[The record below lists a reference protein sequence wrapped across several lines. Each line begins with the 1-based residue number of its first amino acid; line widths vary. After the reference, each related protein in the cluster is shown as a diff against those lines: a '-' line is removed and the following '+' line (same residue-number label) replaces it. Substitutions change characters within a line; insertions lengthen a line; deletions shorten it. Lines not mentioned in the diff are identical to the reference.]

1 MKNKIKKV
9 KVKKM
14 SIRKPRM
21 RVNNFF
27 NPQKDVIEMW
37 RALNLDIDFY
47 ELRFLQLTEDATI
60 LDLIQ
65 RVNQLSYVFDDM
77 RVRFNSPDDK
87 KLKELKKLFGKDIFK
102 INNID
107 KIKVDKIKVKWYYVF

>member
-14 SIRKPRM
+14 SIRKPKM
-21 RVNNFF
+21 RINNFF

-37 RALNLDIDFY
+37 RALNLDIDCY
-47 ELRFLQLTEDATI
+47 ELRFLQLTEHATI

-77 RVRFNSPDDK
+77 RVRFNSPHDK

-102 INNID
+102 IDNIDTIKID
-107 KIKVDKIKVKWYYVF
+107 KIKVK

>member
-1 MKNKIKKV
+1 MKKTKII

-37 RALNLDIDFY
+37 RALHLDIDCY
-47 ELRFLQLTEDATI
+47 ELRFPQLTEHATI

-77 RVRFNSPDDK
+77 RVRFNSPHDE
-87 KLKELKKLFGKDIFK
+87 KLRELKKLFGKDIFK
-102 INNID
+102 TDTID
-107 KIKVDKIKVKWYYVF
+107 TVKVK

>member
-1 MKNKIKKV
+1 MKKTKII

-37 RALNLDIDFY
+37 RALHLDIDCY
-47 ELRFLQLTEDATI
+47 ELRFPQLTEHATI

-77 RVRFNSPDDK
+77 RVRFNSPHDK
-87 KLKELKKLFGKDIFK
+87 KLRELKKLFGKDIFK
-102 INNID
+102 TDTID
-107 KIKVDKIKVKWYYVF
+107 TVKVKWYYIFK

>member
-1 MKNKIKKV
+1 MNKTKVIKEV

-37 RALNLDIDFY
+37 KALNLDIDCY
-47 ELRFLQLTEDATI
+47 EVRFPQLSEHATI

-65 RVNQLSYVFDDM
+65 RINQLSYIFDDM
-77 RVRFNSPDDK
+77 RIIFNSPHNE
-87 KLKELKKLFGKDIFK
+87 KLRELKKLFGKDIFK
-102 INNID
+102 KDTID
-107 KIKVDKIKVKWYYVF
+107 TVKVK